1 MTRWAM
7 GVEYDG
13 THFCGWQQQPGLR
26 TLEESLTAAISLVAD
41 HPIELVCG
49 GRTDA
54 GVHAAGQVVHFET
67 SVVRSARA
75 WVLGTNA
82 HLERKLSVA
91 WARPVPDFFHARF
104 SALRRHYRYTIFN
117 RGVRSALHEGRSAWV
132 LAPLDVA
139 RMHEGGQHLVGEHD
153 FSAFRAAECQAK
165 SPVRTVHAISID
177 CQGDRIDVVV
187 RANAFLHHMVRN
199 IVGTLVYVGK
209 GRHSPVWAREVLESR
224 DRARAAPTFA
234 PEGLYLESVE
244 YESRWGLPSIF
255 PETLALPIGT

>member
-1 MTRWAM
+1 M

-54 GVHAAGQVVHFET
+54 GVHAVGQVVHFET
-67 SVVRSARA
+67 SVIRSARA

-117 RGVRSALHEGRSAWV
+117 RGPRSALHEGRSAWV
-132 LAPLDVA
+132 MAPLDVS
-139 RMHEGGQHLVGEHD
+139 RMHAGGQHLVGEHD
-153 FSAFRAAECQAK
+153 FSAFRAAECQSK
-165 SPVRTVHAISID
+165 SPVRRLEALQVSRQGLLVH
-177 CQGDRIDVVV
+177 IDVV
-187 RANAFLHHMVRN
+187 ANAFLHHMVRN
-199 IVGTLVYVGK
+199 IAGLLIEVGRGLRQPEEVRTLLLG
-209 GRHSPVWAREVLESR
+209 R
-224 DRARAAPTFA
+224 DRRRNAPTA
-234 PEGLYLESVE
+234 EPQGLML
-244 YESRWGLPSIF
+244 RRIDDPPAFRLPD
-255 PETLALPIGT
+255 PV

>member
-1 MTRWAM
+1 
-7 GVEYDG
+7 E
-13 THFCGWQQQPGLR
+13 
-26 TLEESLTAAISLVAD
+26 
-41 HPIELVCG
+41 
-49 GRTDA
+49 
-54 GVHAAGQVVHFET
+54 
-67 SVVRSARA
+67 
-75 WVLGTNA
+75 
-82 HLERKLSVA
+82 SVA
-91 WARPVPDFFHARF
+91 VLWSRRVDSAFHARF
-104 SALRRHYRYTIFN
+104 AAFARSYRYVLIN
-117 RGVRSALHEGRSAWV
+117 RPVRPALAARQAGWHH
-132 LAPLDVA
+132 APLELEA
-139 RMHEGGQHLVGEHD
+139 MRQAAAHLVGEHD

>member
-13 THFCGWQQQPGLR
+13 THFCGWQRQSGLR

-67 SVVRSARA
+67 SVIRSARA

-117 RGVRSALHEGRSAWV
+117 RGPRSALHEGRSAWV
-132 LAPLDVA
+132 MAPLDVS
-139 RMHEGGQHLVGEHD
+139 RMHAGGQHLVGEHD
-153 FSAFRAAECQAK
+153 FSAFRAAECQSK
-165 SPVRTVHAISID
+165 SPVRRLEALQVSRQGLLVH
-177 CQGDRIDVVV
+177 IDVV
-187 RANAFLHHMVRN
+187 ANAFLHHMVRN
-199 IVGTLVYVGK
+199 IAGLLIEVGRGLRQPEEVRTLLLG
-209 GRHSPVWAREVLESR
+209 R
-224 DRARAAPTFA
+224 DRRRNAPTA
-234 PEGLYLESVE
+234 EPQGLMLRRIDYPPAF
-244 YESRWGLPSIF
+244 RLPD
-255 PETLALPIGT
+255 PV

>member
-153 FSAFRAAECQAK
+153 FSAFRAATCQSK
-165 SPVRTVHAISID
+165 SPVRRLEALQVSREELLVH
-177 CQGDRIDVVV
+177 IDVV
-187 RANAFLHHMVRN
+187 ANAMLRTM
-199 IVGTLVYVGK
+199 
-209 GRHSPVWAREVLESR
+209 
-224 DRARAAPTFA
+224 
-234 PEGLYLESVE
+234 
-244 YESRWGLPSIF
+244 
-255 PETLALPIGT
+255 

>member
-1 MTRWAM
+1 M

-13 THFCGWQQQPGLR
+13 THFCGWQRQSGLR

-54 GVHAAGQVVHFET
+54 GVHAVGQVVHFET
-67 SVVRSARA
+67 SVIRSARA

-117 RGVRSALHEGRSAWV
+117 RGPRSALHEGRSAWV
-132 LAPLDVA
+132 MAPLDVS
-139 RMHEGGQHLVGEHD
+139 RMHAGGQHLVGEHD
-153 FSAFRAAECQAK
+153 FSAFRAAECQSK
-165 SPVRTVHAISID
+165 SPVRRLEALQVSRQGLLVH
-177 CQGDRIDVVV
+177 IDVV
-187 RANAFLHHMVRN
+187 ANAFLHHMVRN
-199 IVGTLVYVGK
+199 IAGLLIEVGRGLRQPEEVRTLLLG
-209 GRHSPVWAREVLESR
+209 R
-224 DRARAAPTFA
+224 DRRRNAPTA
-234 PEGLYLESVE
+234 EPQGLMLRRIDYPPAF
-244 YESRWGLPSIF
+244 RLPD
-255 PETLALPIGT
+255 PV

>member
-1 MTRWAM
+1 M

-13 THFCGWQQQPGLR
+13 THFCGWQRQSGLR

-67 SVVRSARA
+67 SVIRSARA

-117 RGVRSALHEGRSAWV
+117 RGPRSALHEGRSAWV
-132 LAPLDVA
+132 MAPLDVS
-139 RMHEGGQHLVGEHD
+139 RMHAGGQHLVGEHD
-153 FSAFRAAECQAK
+153 FSAFRAAECQSK
-165 SPVRTVHAISID
+165 SPVRRLEALQVSRQGLLVH
-177 CQGDRIDVVV
+177 IDVV
-187 RANAFLHHMVRN
+187 ANAFLHHMVRN
-199 IVGTLVYVGK
+199 IAGLLIEVGRGLRQPEEVRTLLLG
-209 GRHSPVWAREVLESR
+209 R
-224 DRARAAPTFA
+224 DRRRNAPTA
-234 PEGLYLESVE
+234 EPQGLMLRRIDYPPAF
-244 YESRWGLPSIF
+244 RLPD
-255 PETLALPIGT
+255 PV

>member
-1 MTRWAM
+1 M

-67 SVVRSARA
+67 SVIRSARA

-117 RGVRSALHEGRSAWV
+117 RGPRSALHEGRSAWV
-132 LAPLDVA
+132 MAPLDVS
-139 RMHEGGQHLVGEHD
+139 RMHAGGQHLVGEHD
-153 FSAFRAAECQAK
+153 FSAFRAAECQSK
-165 SPVRTVHAISID
+165 SPVRRLEALQVSRQGLLVH
-177 CQGDRIDVVV
+177 IDVV
-187 RANAFLHHMVRN
+187 ANAFLHHMVRN
-199 IVGTLVYVGK
+199 IAGLLIEVGRGLRQPEEVRTLLLG
-209 GRHSPVWAREVLESR
+209 R
-224 DRARAAPTFA
+224 DRRRNAPTA
-234 PEGLYLESVE
+234 EPQGLMLRRIDYPPAF
-244 YESRWGLPSIF
+244 RLPD
-255 PETLALPIGT
+255 PV

>member
-13 THFCGWQQQPGLR
+13 THFCGWQRQSGLR

-54 GVHAAGQVVHFET
+54 GVHAVGQVVHFET
-67 SVVRSARA
+67 SVIRSARA

-117 RGVRSALHEGRSAWV
+117 RGPRSALHEGRSAWV
-132 LAPLDVA
+132 MAPLDVS
-139 RMHEGGQHLVGEHD
+139 RMHAGGQHLVGEHD
-153 FSAFRAAECQAK
+153 FSAFRAAECQSK
-165 SPVRTVHAISID
+165 SPVRRLEALQVSRQGLLVH
-177 CQGDRIDVVV
+177 IDVV
-187 RANAFLHHMVRN
+187 ANAFLHHMVRN
-199 IVGTLVYVGK
+199 IAGLLIEVGRGLRQPEEVRTLLLG
-209 GRHSPVWAREVLESR
+209 R
-224 DRARAAPTFA
+224 DRRRNAPTA
-234 PEGLYLESVE
+234 EPQGLMLRRIDYPPAF
-244 YESRWGLPSIF
+244 RLPD
-255 PETLALPIGT
+255 PV

>member
-54 GVHAAGQVVHFET
+54 GVHAVGQVVHFET
-67 SVVRSARA
+67 SVIRSARA

-117 RGVRSALHEGRSAWV
+117 RGPRSALHEGRSAWV
-132 LAPLDVA
+132 MAPLDVS
-139 RMHEGGQHLVGEHD
+139 RMHAGGQHLVGEHD
-153 FSAFRAAECQAK
+153 FSAFRAAECQSK
-165 SPVRTVHAISID
+165 SPVRRLEALRVTREGLLVH
-177 CQGDRIDVVV
+177 IDVV
-187 RANAFLHHMVRN
+187 ANTFLHHMVRN
-199 IVGTLVYVGK
+199 IAGLLLEVGRGSRQPEEVRTLLLG
-209 GRHSPVWAREVLESR
+209 R
-224 DRARAAPTFA
+224 DRRRNAPTA
-234 PEGLYLESVE
+234 EPQGLMLRRIDYPPAF
-244 YESRWGLPSIF
+244 RLPD
-255 PETLALPIGT
+255 PV

>member
-49 GRTDA
+49 GRTDT
-54 GVHAAGQVVHFET
+54 GVHATGQVVHFET
-67 SVVRSARA
+67 AVIRSARA

-132 LAPLDVA
+132 LAPLNVA

-153 FSAFRAAECQAK
+153 FSAFRAATCQSK
-165 SPVRTVHAISID
+165 SPVRRLDALQVSREGLLVH
-177 CQGDRIDVVV
+177 IDVV
-187 RANAFLHHMVRN
+187 ANAFLHHMVRN
-199 IVGTLVYVGK
+199 IAGLLIEVGRGL
-209 GRHSPVWAREVLESR
+209 RQPEEVRALLRGR
-224 DRARAAPTFA
+224 DRRRNAPTA
-234 PEGLYLESVE
+234 EPQGLMLRRIDYPAAF
-244 YESRWGLPSIF
+244 RLPD
-255 PETLALPIGT
+255 PV